1 MIGQTRTYPR
11 LVLHDKFLCMKRVT
25 YGNYQSDFP
34 PPQIRLAA
42 VGPPPLRG
50 ARQLPLCPAE
60 EGTAV
65 PDTTA
70 KGQTQLCGLDFRT
83 PEGGGE
89 AVSGQ
94 VQAQESHGL
103 DQVLRE

>member
-1 MIGQTRTYPR
+1 MEILSQR
-11 LVLHDKFLCMKRVT
+11 F
-25 YGNYQSDFP
+25 FP
-34 PPQIRLAA
+34 LQIRLAA
-42 VGPPPLRG
+42 LGPPPLRG
-50 ARQLPLCPAE
+50 ARQLPLRPAE

-65 PDTTA
+65 PDTTSQ
-70 KGQTQLCGLDFRT
+70 GQTQLCGLDIRT
-83 PEGGGE
+83 PEGSGE